1 MVYDRSCSAIRIN
14 SVVKKKNPKTDALVQ
29 NKWKT
34 AEKDQTSIMPLEWH
48 VLYPTSM
55 QKLKVLVPSA
65 WGISL

>member
-1 MVYDRSCSAIRIN
+1 ME
-14 SVVKKKNPKTDALVQ
+14 KKRLTWYWIVLSNYP
-29 NKWKT
+29 KT

-65 WGISL
+65 WEISL